1 MSSDN
6 LPAVPAHVPTLPPSA
21 AAPLCRW
28 IFTRCGWRVAGE
40 LPDVAKLVVIAAPH
54 SSNWDVVW
62 GLLVKVGLRLEVRFI
77 GKREAFFW
85 PLGPILK
92 NFGGIPIDRKAA
104 HDVVGEMRRRFE
116 TQERL
121 WLAIAPEGTRKKVQK
136 WKSGFWRIAHEAG
149 VPILPVYFHYPEK
162 TIGFGPLIYPGD
174 DLDADMARIREFY
187 RPWMGRNRGT
197 V

>member
-1 MSSDN
+1 MNSNN
-6 LPAVPAHVPTLPPSA
+6 LPAVPPHVPTLAPSV

-28 IFTRCGWRVAGE
+28 IFTRCGWRVAGA
-40 LPDVAKLVVIAAPH
+40 LPDVAKLVLIAAPH
-54 SSNWDVVW
+54 SSNWDVIW
-62 GLLVKVGLRLEVRFI
+62 GLLVKVGLHLEVRFI

-85 PLGPILK
+85 PLGPILR

-104 HDVVGEMRRRFE
+104 HDVVGTMRRRFE
-116 TQERL
+116 TQPRL

-136 WKSGFWRIAHEAG
+136 WKSGFWRIAHEAD

-162 TIGFGPLIYPGD
+162 TIGFGPLIRPSG
-174 DLDADMARIREFY
+174 DLDADMTRIREFY
-187 RPWMGRNRGT
+187 RPWIGKNRGT